1 MQRGL
6 RSSPPEMKELAGKED
21 PQNRGRA
28 PAEEKEAAGVL
39 DGKKDNRW
47 GWLTSLWR

>member
-21 PQNRGRA
+21 LQNRERA
-28 PAEEKEAAGVL
+28 PVEEKEAAGVL

-47 GWLTSLWR
+47 GWLTLLWR